1 MTRIETDVYYTHKD
15 SKGIIHQGK
24 DNIDGTTHLR
34 PGGRV
39 KIEYLKSHPDSSK
52 IHHNR
57 PWWYGVLFTV
67 LGGTILFESLWHH
80 GAYGIREH
88 INPKIL
94 AGCLRNRRSE
104 LTNSTIK
111 NIVNSVIYRT
121 KESSHDHYSQ

>member
-1 MTRIETDVYYTHKD
+1 MVDPSCRPQTPTYEVGVRQITKFKTRPR
-15 SKGIIHQGK
+15 
-24 DNIDGTTHLR
+24 L
-34 PGGRV
+34 
-39 KIEYLKSHPDSSK
+39 
-52 IHHNR
+52 HHA
-57 PWWYGVLFTV
+57 V

-80 GAYGIREH
+80 GAYGIKEH